1 MICSNL
7 DKTNHIPAF
16 ITPGGTMWRKQA
28 LTLSGPEKQFCQAKS
43 FNKASMNRYKLSLA
57 VSFIPA

>member
-1 MICSNL
+1 
-7 DKTNHIPAF
+7 
-16 ITPGGTMWRKQA
+16 MWRKQA